1 MLRRILFAL
10 SVAVVCGLFACGG
23 ANPPLDVA
31 QNVDLSRFQG
41 KWYEIAKLPRTTQTD
56 CYATMAFYTQESD
69 GALSLVNQCNVGS
82 TDGPLNTISM
92 TATVTDPTVPAK
104 LALQVG
110 GFSGDYW
117 IIEVGT
123 NYEYA
128 VVGHPTR
135 AYLWI
140 LSRTPVLDSTTLQ
153 GIVSRAQ
160 ANQFDV
166 STLEYTP
173 QVTTGARVSSGE
185 PLGTVPPAVTTG
197 CAMSRAPGGGKD
209 SWCSGLA
216 ISGLIA
222 LRASRRRRS
231 GRPPA
236 DQRVTLE

>member
-1 MLRRILFAL
+1 MLQRTLLAL
-10 SVAVVCGLFACGG
+10 LVALACGLLACSG

-41 KWYEIAKLPRTTQTD
+41 KWYEIAKLPRTTETD
-56 CYATMAFYTQESD
+56 CYATMAFYTQASD
-69 GALSLVNQCNVGS
+69 GSLSLVNQCNVGS
-82 TDGPLNTISM
+82 TSGPLNTISM

-128 VVGHPTR
+128 VIGHPTR

-153 GIVSRAQ
+153 GILSRAQ
-160 ANQFDV
+160 ANQFDT
-166 STLEYTP
+166 STLEYTS

-185 PLGTVPPAVTTG
+185 PIGTVPPAVTTG
-197 CAMSRAPGGGKD
+197 CTVSRAPGRGKE
-209 SWCSGLA
+209 SWRFGLA
-216 ISGLIA
+216 ICGLLA
-222 LRASRRRRS
+222 LWASRRRRS
-231 GRPPA
+231 
-236 DQRVTLE
+236 

>member
-1 MLRRILFAL
+1 
-10 SVAVVCGLFACGG
+10 
-23 ANPPLDVA
+23 
-31 QNVDLSRFQG
+31 
-41 KWYEIAKLPRTTQTD
+41 
-56 CYATMAFYTQESD
+56 MAFYTQESD

-92 TATVTDPTVPAK
+92 IATVTDPTVPAK

-140 LSRTPVLDSTTLQ
+140 LSRTPVLDSTTLE

-160 ANQFDV
+160 TNQFDT
-166 STLEYTP
+166 STLQYTP
-173 QVTTGARVSSGE
+173 QVTAGARVSSGA

-197 CAMSRAPGGGKD
+197 CTMSHAPGGGKES
-209 SWCSGLA
+209 SWCFGLAVSGL
-216 ISGLIA
+216 LA
-222 LRASRRRRS
+222 LWARRRRS
-231 GRPPA
+231 S
-236 DQRVTLE
+236 